1 MPLTVQPVPADH
13 PYVRHLLPASPSLP
27 DDGRSAAA
35 GTSGSR
41 GVGSVDAAQ
50 AGDAGQAAAVE
61 HGAAEPSAVEH
72 GEDPEVPGAEP
83 GVWWPPVALTPE
95 WIREHRPDVLH
106 VHFGFEHY
114 TSAQLQA
121 AMDAAR
127 EVGTAVLVT
136 VHDLE
141 NPHLPEAEQ
150 PAHRARLAVLLAA
163 ADEVVTLSD
172 GAAEAVEREYGRTAA
187 VIPHPHVLPL
197 EREDEGA
204 DRVEGAGRGDALPE
218 EVRAGLGLARRSGAE
233 APEGEAEELLV
244 LVHAKDLRA
253 SVDPEPLLPG
263 VAEAVRR
270 LQKGGQPARAVLE
283 MQDTT
288 QDPARAD
295 RLRGRAAEHGITVW
309 EHPRLDDDALHA
321 LLRRTAVSVLPYARG
336 THSGWVEMCRDLGTP
351 VVVTDVGAIASQVAG
366 APLPGEEAG
375 DPGKG
380 VAVVGK
386 EDADGLAEAILR
398 MARVRPEP
406 APVAWRRE
414 QRAQVADAHAAA
426 CARAVENAR
435 QPAEERV
442 AVLVITGHRDA
453 HLARVL
459 QGLERQTRRPDE
471 VVVVFMDQPDGRVLD
486 TDLPVTVGHVA
497 ADGHLPL
504 AAARNRAAE
513 LAGAEILVFLDV
525 DCIPADDA
533 VERLAADVAAHPH
546 AMVMGTP
553 RYLLPDWLRRTGL
566 EGEAARP
573 EEAVTDPV
581 GGGLPEEAALR
592 AASVPHAA
600 RADLPAGDSAEWHM
614 VWTLVL
620 AMRRSVL
627 RAIGGLDEGFAGYGA
642 EDTDLAFRARD
653 AGLGLRF
660 HPAEVF
666 HQHHG
671 VHRPPLNHLED
682 ILVNAR
688 RFRAVHGLWPMD
700 GWLRRFA
707 EAGLIDW
714 DEDGERLELVRRPSP
729 EELTAARVEDA
740 AY

>member
-1 MPLTVQPVPADH
+1 MI
-13 PYVRHLLPASPSLP
+13 
-27 DDGRSAAA
+27 
-35 GTSGSR
+35 
-41 GVGSVDAAQ
+41 
-50 AGDAGQAAAVE
+50 
-61 HGAAEPSAVEH
+61 HGA
-72 GEDPEVPGAEP
+72 DPEGLGAEP

-95 WIREHRPDVLH
+95 WIHEHRPDVLH

-114 TSAQLQA
+114 TPAQLQA
-121 AMDAAR
+121 AMAAAR

-141 NPHLPEAEQ
+141 NPHLPAAEQ

-163 ADEVVTLSD
+163 ADEVVTLSS
-172 GAAEAVEREYGRTAA
+172 GAAEAVRREYGRASA

-197 EREDEGA
+197 ERG
-204 DRVEGAGRGDALPE
+204 GAGPEGGGPGRDGAGGHTTAELPE
-218 EVRAGLGLARRSGAE
+218 DVRAGLGVDAASAGD
-233 APEGEAEELLV
+233 AEELLV

-270 LQKGGQPARAVLE
+270 LREAGHPATAVLE

-288 QDPARAD
+288 QDPARAA
-295 RLRGRAAEHGITVW
+295 RLRELAAAHGLRVW
-309 EHPRLDDDALHA
+309 EHPRLDDRALHA

-351 VVVTDVGAIASQVAG
+351 VVVTDVGMIASQVAD
-366 APLPGEEAG
+366 APLPGEEPAEAG
-375 DPGKG
+375 DPGAG

-386 EDADGLAEAILR
+386 EPEAVTEAVLR
-398 MARVRPEP
+398 MARARPDP
-406 APVAWRRE
+406 APVPWRCE
-414 QRAQVADAHAAA
+414 QRAQVAAAHAAA
-426 CARAVENAR
+426 CARAVENAAHR
-435 QPAEERV
+435 AEERV
-442 AVLVITGHRDA
+442 AVLVITGNRDA

-459 QGLERQTRRPDE
+459 QGLQRQSRRPDE
-471 VVVVFMDQPDGRVLD
+471 VVVVFMDQPDGQVPA
-486 TDLPVTVGHVA
+486 TDLTVTVGHVA
-497 ADGHLPL
+497 GAGHLPL

-513 LAGAEILVFLDV
+513 LATAEILVFLDV
-525 DCIPADDA
+525 DCIPAQDT
-533 VERLAADVAAHPH
+533 VEGLAADVAAHPH

-553 RYLLPDWLRRTGL
+553 RYLLPDWRERTGL
-566 EGEAARP
+566 AEAGPEQTRPADGSTEEAEAATAAK
-573 EEAVTDPV
+573 EAAAAEA
-581 GGGLPEEAALR
+581 GALPADEALR
-592 AASVPHAA
+592 AASVTHEA
-600 RADLPAGDSAEWHM
+600 RAGLPAGDSEDWHM

-620 AMRRSVL
+620 AVRRSVL
-627 RAIGGLDEGFAGYGA
+627 RAIGGLDEGYAGYGA

-688 RFRAVHGLWPMD
+688 RFRQVHGLWPMD
-700 GWLRRFA
+700 GWLRQFA
-707 EAGLIDW
+707 AAGLIDW
-714 DEDGERLELVRRPSP
+714 DPDGERLELLRRPT
-729 EELTAARVEDA
+729 EDELAAARVADA

>member
-13 PYVRHLLPASPSLP
+13 PYVHHLLPTPGSLP
-27 DDGRSAAA
+27 DDGRSPGA
-35 GTSGSR
+35 GTSCPRGAGS
-41 GVGSVDAAQ
+41 GNDAAG
-50 AGDAGQAAAVE
+50 APVE
-61 HGAAEPSAVEH
+61 HRP
-72 GEDPEVPGAEP
+72 DPEVPGAEP
-83 GVWWPPVALTPE
+83 GVWWPPVALTPA
-95 WIREHRPDVLH
+95 WIRAHQPDVLH

-114 TSAQLQA
+114 TPAELQA
-121 AMDAAR
+121 AMDAAH

-150 PAHRARLAVLLAA
+150 PAHRVRLAVLLAA
-163 ADEVVTLSD
+163 ADEVVTLST
-172 GAAEAVEREYGRTAA
+172 GAAETVRREYGREAT
-187 VIPHPHVLPL
+187 VIPHPHVLRL
-197 EREDEGA
+197 DREDA
-204 DRVEGAGRGDALPE
+204 DAADPAADSPDPG
-218 EVRAGLGLARRSGAE
+218 
-233 APEGEAEELLV
+233 EELLV

-253 SVDPEPLLPG
+253 SVDPEPLLPA

-270 LQKGGQPARAVLE
+270 LREQGLPARAVLE
-283 MQDTT
+283 MQETT
-288 QDPARAD
+288 QDPERAE
-295 RLRGRAAEHGITVW
+295 RLRAAAAGLGIRVW

-321 LLRRTAVSVLPYARG
+321 LLRQTAVSVLPYARG

-366 APLPGEEAG
+366 TPLPGEQTPEAG
-375 DPGKG
+375 DLGRG

-386 EDADGLAEAILR
+386 EEPEAAAEAILR
-398 MARVRPEP
+398 MAQRRLEP
-406 APVAWRRE
+406 APPAWRRE
-414 QRAQVADAHAAA
+414 QRAQVAAAHAAA

-435 QPAEERV
+435 RERGERV
-442 AVLVITGHRDA
+442 AVLVITGNRDA

-471 VVVVFMDQPDGRVLD
+471 VVVVFMDQPDGRVPE

-513 LAGAEILVFLDV
+513 LATAEILVFLDV

-553 RYLLPDWLRRTGL
+553 RYLLPDWVERTGL
-566 EGEAARP
+566 AAAAESRGRGVG
-573 EEAVTDPV
+573 AAQDPPA
-581 GGGLPEEAALR
+581 LPEDATLR
-592 AASVPHAA
+592 AASVPHEA
-600 RADLPAGDSAEWHM
+600 RADLPAGDSEDWHM

-620 AMRRSVL
+620 AVRRSVL
-627 RAIGGLDEGFAGYGA
+627 RAIGGLDEGYAGYGA
-642 EDTDLAFRARD
+642 EDTDLAFRARG
-653 AGLGLRF
+653 AGMGLRF

-688 RFRAVHGLWPMD
+688 RFREVHGVWPMD
-700 GWLRRFA
+700 GWLREFA
-707 EAGLIDW
+707 AAGLVDW
-714 DEDGERLELVRRPSP
+714 EEDGERLELRRRPT
-729 EELTAARVEDA
+729 EDELDAARVQDA